1 MCLFNIDIYGIAM
14 LSVFC
19 MLPSLPKVHFSK
31 YYYCTIRWARLW
43 KKNTCESQFHAIDDI
58 INFNGRM
65 GKTAGKCGL
74 SVIAINTTNNNLPLN
89 LFG

>member
-1 MCLFNIDIYGIAM
+1 MGSF
-14 LSVFC
+14 VE
-19 MLPSLPKVHFSK
+19 
-31 YYYCTIRWARLW
+31 

-74 SVIAINTTNNNLPLN
+74 SVIAINTTNNNLPLD